1 MTPKSVVLDETGVRR
16 AVRRLGHQLVEG
28 GGDLSELA
36 LVGIRTRGVPLA
48 RRLQSVINEA
58 EGVDVPVGELDIT
71 LYRDDV
77 LTGLGTPEVRTTLLP
92 FEIANR
98 RVVLVD
104 DVLYTGRT
112 VRAALDAVMDWGR
125 PRSIQLAVLVDR
137 GHRELPVQADFIGL
151 NLETSAGESVQD
163 VFMRWTK
170 MTLSSYGKR
179 EHRNETAKSIEL
191 ASLSPETITQLLD
204 IADTFGGIAQRQVKR
219 SRLCAVKPWSISLWS
234 HRPERSVF

>member
-1 MTPKSVVLDETGVRR
+1 MRGREETMTPKSVVLDETGVRR

-48 RRLQSVINEA
+48 RRLQRVINEA
-58 EGVDVPVGELDIT
+58 EGVEVPVGELDIT

-151 NLETSAGESVQD
+151 NLETCADESVQ
-163 VFMRWTK
+163 VR
-170 MTLSSYGKR
+170 L
-179 EHRNETAKSIEL
+179 NEMDEDDSVVLWEPKEQAAK
-191 ASLSPETITQLLD
+191 
-204 IADTFGGIAQRQVKR
+204 
-219 SRLCAVKPWSISLWS
+219 
-234 HRPERSVF
+234 